1 MPVSPNVSTQVHKM
15 VIKLVINDYFT
26 FARDKNDD
34 TTLEVMH
41 VKEGLKEIQ
50 STFPDRPNTLFLRL
64 IMGDVCVNLSD
75 RNDK

>member
-1 MPVSPNVSTQVHKM
+1 M
-15 VIKLVINDYFT
+15 VMIYVAFDRKGDVPS
-26 FARDKNDD
+26 
-34 TTLEVMH
+34 TLEVIH

-50 STFPDRPNTLFLRL
+50 STFPNRPNALFLRL

>member
-1 MPVSPNVSTQVHKM
+1 MTWLTVYYFSRFRDGNS
-15 VIKLVINDYFT
+15 IN
-26 FARDKNDD
+26 

-50 STFPDRPNTLFLRL
+50 STFSDRPSALFLRL
-64 IMGDVCVNLSD
+64 IMGDICVNLSD